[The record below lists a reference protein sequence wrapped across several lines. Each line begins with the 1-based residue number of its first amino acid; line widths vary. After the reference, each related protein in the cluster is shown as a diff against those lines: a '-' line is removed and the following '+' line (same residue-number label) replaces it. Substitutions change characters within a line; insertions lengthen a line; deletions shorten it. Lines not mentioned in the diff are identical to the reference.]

1 MNRWYSRSILK
12 MSRDEAGRA
21 VQKVGAATLKAL
33 LRATQCPVWGMES
46 RPVSEARRF
55 RDGVYGLRRLERF

>member
-1 MNRWYSRSILK
+1 

-21 VQKVGAATLKAL
+21 VQKAGAATLKAL